1 MTDYTTRF
9 KPEDLFVKETVAIY
23 SSAIK
28 DLSEPLIKYHA
39 VESLLQNYVFKDELE
54 QIEIIHFIFNNW
66 FLMPILEECPAQSSA
81 LFGKNTNLV
90 LELFSDPEEE
100 TESTEL
106 FIIIRPGLAL
116 DESLEKFEQLLA
128 GWFNT
133 VQHKTQGVL
142 NITIESKDEF

>member
-1 MTDYTTRF
+1 MTDYTARF

-39 VESLLQNYVFKDELE
+39 VESLLQNYAFRDDLE
-54 QIEIIHFIFNNW
+54 QIEIIHFIYEKW
-66 FLMPILEECPAQSSA
+66 FLVPILEECPAQSSA
-81 LFGKNTNLV
+81 IFGKNTNLV

-100 TESTEL
+100 AESTEL
-106 FIIIRPGLAL
+106 FIVIRPDLSL
-116 DESLEKFEQLLA
+116 DESLEKFDQLLA

-133 VQHKTQGVL
+133 VQHETKGLL